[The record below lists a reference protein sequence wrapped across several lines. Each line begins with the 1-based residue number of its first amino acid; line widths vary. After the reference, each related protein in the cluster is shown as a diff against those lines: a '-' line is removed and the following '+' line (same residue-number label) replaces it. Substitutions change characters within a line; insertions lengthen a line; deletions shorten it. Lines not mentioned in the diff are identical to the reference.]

1 MEMTSGAMT
10 FWILTPIFIAVGIHL
25 ILYSRR
31 RKKMLELF
39 AKKHQLNIRPER
51 EKEVQGVL
59 DACFSSEDAEMLR
72 TFGQLSSLVE
82 GEAVF
87 LFRTVE
93 LLDIKPHIKSYDT
106 HFARIVALFDV
117 SADYDEFFLLDKSLR
132 AMKRRP
138 ESKDPD
144 PKIIEISKQIAASCE
159 GRHTLSITLGRG
171 KGLIYFEPL
180 VTGGETINDVN
191 SLYCIAKKMR
201 EKLTGHGLRI

>member
-82 GEAVF
+82 GETIF

-93 LLDIKPHIKSYDT
+93 LIDIKPHIKSYDT
-106 HFARIVALFDV
+106 HFSRIAALFNV
-117 SADYDEFFLLDKSLR
+117 SEDYDEFFLLDKSLR
-132 AMKRRP
+132 AMNRRP
-138 ESKDPD
+138 ESKGPD
-144 PKIIEISKQIAASCE
+144 PKIIEFSKKITASCE
-159 GRHTLSITLGRG
+159 GRHPLSITLRRG
-171 KGLIYFEPL
+171 HGLIYFEPL

-191 SLYCIAKKMR
+191 SLYCIAKKMQK
-201 EKLTGHGLRI
+201 KLAAQG

>member
-10 FWILTPIFIAVGIHL
+10 FWILTPIFLAVGLHL

-31 RKKMLELF
+31 RKKMLASF
-39 AKKHQLNIRPER
+39 AKTHQLNIRPER
-51 EKEVQGVL
+51 EKELQGVL
-59 DACFSSEDAEMLR
+59 DTCFSSEDAEMLR

-82 GEAVF
+82 GESIF

-93 LLDIKPHIKSYDT
+93 VLDIKPHIQSYDT

-138 ESKDPD
+138 EYKDSD
-144 PKIIEISKQIAASCE
+144 PKIIEISKQVTASCE
-159 GRHTLSITLGRG
+159 GRHTLSITLRRG

-201 EKLTGHGLRI
+201 KKLTGQV

>member
-1 MEMTSGAMT
+1 LAMPFLFCYSLRGLVCLLRWNIFFCRRERFKSMEMTSGVMT

-31 RKKMLELF
+31 RKKMLALF

-51 EKEVQGVL
+51 EKELQGVL
-59 DACFSSEDAEMLR
+59 DTCFSSEDTEMLR

-82 GEAVF
+82 GESIF

-93 LLDIKPHIKSYDT
+93 VLDIKPHIQSYDT

-117 SADYDEFFLLDKSLR
+117 SADYDDFFLLDKSLR

-138 ESKDPD
+138 GSKDLD
-144 PKIIEISKQIAASCE
+144 PKIIEISKQVTASCE
-159 GRHTLSITLGRG
+159 GRHTLSITLRRG
-171 KGLIYFEPL
+171 KGLIYF
-180 VTGGETINDVN
+180 
-191 SLYCIAKKMR
+191 
-201 EKLTGHGLRI
+201 